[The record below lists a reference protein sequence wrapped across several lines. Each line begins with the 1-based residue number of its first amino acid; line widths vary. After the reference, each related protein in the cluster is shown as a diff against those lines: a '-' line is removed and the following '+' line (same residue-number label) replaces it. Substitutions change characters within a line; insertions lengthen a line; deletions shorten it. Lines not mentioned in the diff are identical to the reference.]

1 MSLPAP
7 MPVYFV
13 QLGVFE
19 TMTGVTSDAVQKMI
33 NRGEWTEGVHFRRRR
48 GRIYVD
54 LRGYHAW
61 VEDQQQ
67 AA

>member
-1 MSLPAP
+1 

-33 NRGEWTEGVHFRRRR
+33 HSGEWTEGVHFRRRK

-54 LRGYHAW
+54 LRGYDAW
-61 VEDQQQ
+61 VDGRVQ